1 MKRIIIA
8 GGTGHIGSYLIRNL
22 HIFLPDIKIYILDNM
37 STNRHCSLF
46 SLPKEGNYKFLH
58 LD

>member
-22 HIFLPDIKIYILDNM
+22 HIFLPDIKIYILDNFYQQIKGRIKM
-37 STNRHCSLF
+37 TM
-46 SLPKEGNYKFLH
+46 
-58 LD
+58 